1 MPSSAVIVTTS
12 PVVLMD
18 SSHVSTC
25 VITLVDMLDSGVQL
39 QVVWTDSAGT
49 VISGSTPTGAGTS
62 YTSQVTLMNV
72 RDSDA
77 GSNYT
82 CTTSLTS
89 SAAFVAA
96 SSTVSNSTTL
106 SLQSKFTHLFSCN
119 V

>member
-1 MPSSAVIVTTS
+1 MPPSAVMVTS
-12 PVVLMD
+12 PVVLVD
-18 SSHVSTC
+18 SSQVLTC
-25 VITLVDMLDSGVQL
+25 DITLADMLDYSGVQL

-49 VISGSTPTGAGTS
+49 VISGSTPTGAGAS
-62 YTSQVTLMNV
+62 YTSQVTLTNV

-82 CTTSLTS
+82 CTASLTS

-96 SSTVSNSTTL
+96 SSAVSNSNTL
-106 SLQSKFTHLFSCN
+106 SLQSKFTNLFSCN